1 MGQNASQPK
10 EEEDH
15 DPNDDTLQ
23 QEHEY
28 EHEHQREPFQSDDPV
43 FSSQINSSIGPAFVL
58 PKRPV
63 DIKTNHSSSPTSHLR
78 SSEAPTPIARRKMS
92 SNSSLY
98 HSSPPQGSSVGLAI
112 ESNNHETP
120 PQLSK
125 RKKRNKKRR
134 SSATQPD
141 EDHQA
146 LVPQPPTDLSHG
158 DQRDQHE
165 VTSDVNMGID
175 TVSTTS
181 QSRSQHKK
189 EKKESKRAAK
199 FARQQAETV
208 SITEPDQ
215 EPGQEESHFSEIW
228 LSQERRIA
236 AKSEQEEEEDLRAQM
251 VEPQNTISKKRKRRK
266 SQTQVE
272 DEPRSSSK
280 KHKKSYNATTA
291 VKAGHDEQAS
301 NGATAEPEA
310 LENEEIDFNDLAE
323 QLYSGRKRK
332 FQPEVVEKES
342 EPVVEVA
349 SEHEQAV
356 EVMNAD
362 DHIERV
368 ESDLMNNGLVE
379 SEAASEAV
387 EEQYRDDHVDYDY
400 VSEDD
405 SNRPENLDTEGEFT
419 GHAAPGDMDGLA
431 HDVEVPS
438 SVPHP
443 SRASGTSTKRPAN
456 SKANAGRKRV
466 AKPDFF
472 SRMVDDI
479 DESIN
484 TPSPSAAAL
493 SRRIDKGEGKQIP
506 DLEGEAQA
514 GPSTSKGKARQPKIT
529 SMLKDGQYPDTG
541 VAGTPT
547 TRSVVRARTP
557 KTPTT
562 LSGAFS
568 EFETRNL
575 TQSIER
581 FKDDYGMTQ
590 LQVNDLIHSN
600 PKTSKAGELWERV
613 TATCPGRS
621 RQKVI
626 NQTRRRF
633 HNFVARGTW
642 TAEQD
647 KELREMYEQYGNQY
661 ALIGQLINR
670 HPEDI
675 RDRVRNYVICGDKQ
689 RRDQWSQEETDRLVA
704 IVQQAIAEIHQQ
716 RVKRGVQDSRPVE
729 EDVNWQLVSQGM
741 ERTRS
746 RLQCISKWKA
756 IKPQLAGGGLDG
768 EAIPLHQI
776 IEQAR
781 ETATTMSYRNRFLI
795 IKGILQTGANADSR
809 IPWLKLRNELR
820 NEPGGEWTRPPLMVV
835 WFRLRRTL
843 PGWPSLNVKETCT
856 LLMQNFQQ
864 THKLEYPEQAG
875 EDIDYDAEY
884 RELEH
889 KLKKGR
895 KFNLSSKSAVFVD
908 KASDD
913 EDEEEEEEEEEDAI
927 RSQLDATGEDV
938 VEEPEA
944 VASRH
949 SSVDLSIGDKERVVE
964 DSEPEAATRSH
975 PRRRGARSRRPKPQD
990 VPQDEDDNQS
1000 SDTNASQVSSIPAR

>member
-23 QEHEY
+23 PEYDY
-28 EHEHQREPFQSDDPV
+28 EHEHKREREPFQSDDPV

-78 SSEAPTPIARRKMS
+78 SSQAPTPTPKPKMS

-98 HSSPPQGSSVGLAI
+98 HSSPPQGSSLGLAV
-112 ESNNHETP
+112 EPNDHETP

-125 RKKRNKKRR
+125 RKKRSKKRR

-146 LVPQPPTDLSHG
+146 PVPQPPTDLSHG

-175 TVSTTS
+175 TVSATA

-199 FARQQAETV
+199 LARQQAESI

-236 AKSEQEEEEDLRAQM
+236 AKREQEEDEDLGAQM
-251 VEPQNTISKKRKRRK
+251 VEPQNTVSKKRKRRK

-280 KHKKSYNATTA
+280 KHKKSHNATSD
-291 VKAGHDEQAS
+291 VKAGHDEQAP
-301 NGATAEPEA
+301 NGATGELEA
-310 LENEEIDFNDLAE
+310 PDNEEIDFNDLAE

-332 FQPEVVEKES
+332 FQPEAVEKVS

-349 SEHEQAV
+349 SEHEQTV

-368 ESDLMNNGLVE
+368 ESDLINNGPAE
-379 SEAASEAV
+379 SEAASEVV
-387 EEQYRDDHVDYDY
+387 EEMYRDDDVDYDY
-400 VSEDD
+400 VPENDG
-405 SNRPENLDTEGEFT
+405 NRPENPDTEGELT
-419 GHAAPGDMDGLA
+419 GPAPPADMGGLA
-431 HDVEVPS
+431 YDVEVPS

-443 SRASGTSTKRPAN
+443 SSAGGTSAKRPAN

-493 SRRIDKGEGKQIP
+493 SRRIDKGKGKQIP
-506 DLEGEAQA
+506 DPEDEAQA
-514 GPSTSKGKARQPKIT
+514 GPSTSKVKAKQPKIT
-529 SMLKDGQYPDTG
+529 SMLKDGQDLDTS

-581 FKDDYGMTQ
+581 FRDDYGMTQ

-647 KELREMYEQYGNQY
+647 QELRQMYEQYGNQY

-781 ETATTMSYRNRFLI
+781 ETATTMSYRNRYLI

-843 PGWPSLNVKETCT
+843 PGWQSLNVKETCT
-856 LLMQNFQQ
+856 LLMQKFQQ
-864 THKLEYPEQAG
+864 THKLEYPEQTG
-875 EDIDYDAEY
+875 DDFDYDAEY
-884 RELEH
+884 RELEY
-889 KLKKGR
+889 KLRKGR
-895 KFNLSSKSAVFVD
+895 KFNLSKNAGFVN

-913 EDEEEEEEEEEDAI
+913 EDEEEEEDAI
-927 RSQLDATGEDV
+927 RSQLDATGEEV

-975 PRRRGARSRRPKPQD
+975 PRRRAARSRRSKPQE